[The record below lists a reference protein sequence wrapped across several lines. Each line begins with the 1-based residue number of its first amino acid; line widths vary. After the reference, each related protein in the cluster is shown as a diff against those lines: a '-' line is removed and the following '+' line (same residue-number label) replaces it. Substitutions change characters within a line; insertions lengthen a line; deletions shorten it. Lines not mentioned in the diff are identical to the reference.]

1 MPPKAKA
8 SKAAAAPLACVASVL
23 QDEDLMAI
31 VLEQGG
37 LSIMAA
43 TSLSKSS
50 VKPLLVLGPTRVS
63 FPLVCKGRAKVAK
76 RVSARWGVLRWDHR
90 GSEGKLLVKDSP
102 YEVMEFGMSGGAS
115 IVSVPSLG
123 AKTADSSILV
133 CSTYD
138 MESHIDLVNI
148 RSSITEARQHRL
160 YNKCSRSS
168 FLRVRAAAVAVA
180 PPYLYVMNED
190 PTNAIHTHRL
200 ATSPAFLATF
210 GTEGKGDGQFRFK
223 EGSMAYCA
231 SLNLLAV
238 CDRLNDRVVLLNTS
252 TTSPKLSFACSTRGE
267 DEGGRPQLTK
277 PAAISEHNGLLFVGS
292 KSKIVVLSVHDNGR
306 GVRLERSMGGKGSAL
321 ASLKPKSG
329 CFPFTVHRDAL
340 YVIGEQHLGVL
351 SLNGVLRQKIRIPVS
366 SPIVTTICVDDKHAY
381 IHLCAS
387 SGVLGGGRN
396 ASGLYILEKVQ
407 ISVAGS
413 STA

>member
-50 VKPLLVLGPTRVS
+50 V
-63 FPLVCKGRAKVAK
+63 
-76 RVSARWGVLRWDHR
+76 
-90 GSEGKLLVKDSP
+90 
-102 YEVMEFGMSGGAS
+102 
-115 IVSVPSLG
+115 
-123 AKTADSSILV
+123 
-133 CSTYD
+133 
-138 MESHIDLVNI
+138 
-148 RSSITEARQHRL
+148 
-160 YNKCSRSS
+160 
-168 FLRVRAAAVAVA
+168 
-180 PPYLYVMNED
+180 
-190 PTNAIHTHRL
+190 
-200 ATSPAFLATF
+200 
-210 GTEGKGDGQFRFK
+210 
-223 EGSMAYCA
+223 
-231 SLNLLAV
+231 
-238 CDRLNDRVVLLNTS
+238 NTS

>member
-148 RSSITEARQHRL
+148 RSSITEARRF
-160 YNKCSRSS
+160 S
-168 FLRVRAAAVAVA
+168 AAAA
-180 PPYLYVMNED
+180 
-190 PTNAIHTHRL
+190 THRVS
-200 ATSPAFLATF
+200 TSW
-210 GTEGKGDGQFRFK
+210 RR
-223 EGSMAYCA
+223 Y
-231 SLNLLAV
+231 
-238 CDRLNDRVVLLNTS
+238 R
-252 TTSPKLSFACSTRGE
+252 SPSREAQRRE
-267 DEGGRPQLTK
+267 P
-277 PAAISEHNGLLFVGS
+277 
-292 KSKIVVLSVHDNGR
+292 
-306 GVRLERSMGGKGSAL
+306 
-321 ASLKPKSG
+321 
-329 CFPFTVHRDAL
+329 
-340 YVIGEQHLGVL
+340 
-351 SLNGVLRQKIRIPVS
+351 
-366 SPIVTTICVDDKHAY
+366 
-381 IHLCAS
+381 
-387 SGVLGGGRN
+387 
-396 ASGLYILEKVQ
+396 
-407 ISVAGS
+407 
-413 STA
+413 